1 MKHHQKLREE
11 AARVGAAQ
19 TRTPEVA
26 PPINGAARVMLDH
39 LHSVQVSTQQQLDI
53 LRKTRGQRVVGEVR
67 IPAHLQV
74 PTSLDVSGV
83 ESRGNLLPI
92 RGPRD

>member
-26 PPINGAARVMLDH
+26 PPVNSAAQVLLDY
-39 LHSVQVSTQQQLDI
+39 LHSTQVNTQQQLDI
-53 LRKTRGQRVVGEVR
+53 LRKTRGQRQVGEVR

-74 PTSLDVSGV
+74 AQSLDVSGV
-83 ESRGNLLPI
+83 ESRGNILPI